1 MSTFFPK
8 KITLP
13 SPMYFYLA
21 LELTLY
27 VTRILTDLLNQFRAE
42 AKVYSMLRLL

>member
-1 MSTFFPK
+1 
-8 KITLP
+8 
-13 SPMYFYLA
+13 MYFYLA

-27 VTRILTDLLNQFRAE
+27 VAGILTDLLNQFIAE